1 MYSHTYGIYKNTV
14 PKLYIYVYMCPLE
27 LSCDLK
33 ICTKNMLGNV
43 YKVSKQIQGKAG
55 AQILGL
61 LSPDLL
67 LFSSVSA
74 FVLDVVS
81 VGRKDGMCVRH
92 IMEV

>member
-1 MYSHTYGIYKNTV
+1 MFACIYIDTYVWMCVYSHTYGIYKNTV
-14 PKLYIYVYMCPLE
+14 PKLYLYVYMCPLE

-43 YKVSKQIQGKAG
+43 YKVSKQIQDKAG

-67 LFSSVSA
+67 SFSSEC
-74 FVLDVVS
+74 LLL
-81 VGRKDGMCVRH
+81 R
-92 IMEV
+92 